1 VGGRAITANPVPQ
14 KRRRRRRRQRPTFGE
29 EASLLAEGYSMVAG
43 LDEAGRGPLAGPVV
57 AGVAVLPP
65 NMGGRWV
72 RLVRDSKI
80 MTRGEREEVFVRLQD
95 AAIALEVG
103 VSSAEEIDDL
113 GIVAATCLAMKR
125 ALYSLVLMPQFL
137 LLDAFPLP
145 GIEIPQKPIIAGDAK
160 CLSIAAASVAA
171 KVTRD
176 RIMEQQDE
184 RYPDYGFARHKGYAS
199 SEHLRQL
206 ERLGPC
212 PIHRYSFSPVSAW
225 GARR

>member
-1 VGGRAITANPVPQ
+1 
-14 KRRRRRRRQRPTFGE
+14 
-29 EASLLAEGYSMVAG
+29 M
-43 LDEAGRGPLAGPVV
+43 V

-65 NMGGRWV
+65 KMGGRWV
-72 RLVRDSKI
+72 RLIRDSKI
-80 MTRGEREEVFVRLQD
+80 MTREEREEVFARLQD

-103 VSSAEEIDDL
+103 ASSAEEIDEV
-113 GIVAATCLAMKR
+113 GIVEATCLAMKR
-125 ALYSLVLMPQFL
+125 ALYNLALMPQFL

-145 GIEIPQKPIIAGDAK
+145 GVDLPQKPIINGDAK

-176 RIMEQQDE
+176 RIMEEQDA
-184 RYPDYGFARHKGYAS
+184 RYPEYGFASHKGYAS

-225 GARR
+225 GAKR